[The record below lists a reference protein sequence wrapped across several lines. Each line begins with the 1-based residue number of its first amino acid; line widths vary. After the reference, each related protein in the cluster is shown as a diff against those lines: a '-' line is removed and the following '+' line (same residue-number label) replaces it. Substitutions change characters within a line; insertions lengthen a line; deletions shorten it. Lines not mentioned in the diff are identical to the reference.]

1 MTVDTH
7 PASHHRSLSPPAPRW
22 NTNAMF
28 ARCPQSLPDRCE
40 RDTPA
45 QFRDR
50 KRPPSPVPPPKLNA
64 AGYSRV
70 ARKPSANRKSP

>member
-1 MTVDTH
+1 MTVAMH
-7 PASHHRSLSPPAPRW
+7 PASHRRSLSPPAPRR

-28 ARCPQSLPDRCE
+28 ARCPQSLPDRRE

-45 QFRDR
+45 QFRER
-50 KRPPSPVPPPKLNA
+50 KRPPSPVPPRLNA

-70 ARKPSANRKSP
+70 AREPSANRKSP

>member
-1 MTVDTH
+1 MTVAMP
-7 PASHHRSLSPPAPRW
+7 PASHRRSLSPPAARRK
-22 NTNAMF
+22 TNAMF

-50 KRPPSPVPPPKLNA
+50 KRPPSPVPPPRLSA
-64 AGYSRV
+64 AGYRRV
-70 ARKPSANRKSP
+70 ARKPSATRKSP

>member
-1 MTVDTH
+1 MTVAMR
-7 PASHHRSLSPPAPRW
+7 PASRRRSLSPPAPRR

-45 QFRDR
+45 QV
-50 KRPPSPVPPPKLNA
+50 PPSKTSAVAGSPAKTDRRRLPP
-64 AGYSRV
+64 R
-70 ARKPSANRKSP
+70 RSPAVRHP